1 MISLSH
7 LLEVQF
13 ARVPSHSRARR
24 LRPIAHRCCIPGP
37 TTSTMQR
44 HEMRCCRLAA
54 QVVGFFVVEDR
65 VQRGAAGLAA
75 GAAMDAGWESA
86 VAALKVQFRC
96 CFWLSFYV

>member
-1 MISLSH
+1 MFSIS
-7 LLEVQF
+7 
-13 ARVPSHSRARR
+13 
-24 LRPIAHRCCIPGP
+24 
-37 TTSTMQR
+37 T
-44 HEMRCCRLAA
+44 A

-96 CFWLSFYV
+96 CIWFCFHV